1 VLEHIA
7 SCTAPLRLQHRVPR
21 CAATSPA
28 KAGSLQNY
36 RSVIQFLG
44 IQEMIR
50 WRPKQRLN

>member
-1 VLEHIA
+1 M
-7 SCTAPLRLQHRVPR
+7 LQTEGGPHPVQQLR
-21 CAATSPA
+21 CARTSPA
-28 KAGSLQNY
+28 EAGSLQNY

>member
-28 KAGSLQNY
+28 KAVEETG
-36 RSVIQFLG
+36 
-44 IQEMIR
+44 E
-50 WRPKQRLN
+50 